1 MALGRR
7 FSVSKGSC
15 SHTMGHRDLFKFNL
29 EGGHRIGDLFVVKD
43 VIVLSWSQCDR
54 TTKEEISLLMMDM
67 YPGQYVYGFPFG
79 LQSICK

>member
-7 FSVSKGSC
+7 FSVSKSLC
-15 SHTMGHRDLFKFNL
+15 SHRDLFKFNL
-29 EGGHRIGDLFVVKD
+29 GGGHRIGDLFVVKD

>member
-15 SHTMGHRDLFKFNL
+15 SHKMGHRDLFKL
-29 EGGHRIGDLFVVKD
+29 GHRIGDLFVVKD
-43 VIVLSWSQCDR
+43 VIVLSWSQYDR
-54 TTKEEISLLMMDM
+54 TTKEEISLLIMDM